1 MRIPGHFDIVC
12 PPFLCLASMD
22 VILKGYGCIRSAT
35 LAVLLLPRRFELGG
49 VSIVLLVFPCIVFSS
64 LGFFWVFEYLHLGL
78 VFVQ

>member
-1 MRIPGHFDIVC
+1 MFGF
-12 PPFLCLASMD
+12 
-22 VILKGYGCIRSAT
+22 YGCDSERVWVYPFRDPGCITASSSFC
-35 LAVLLLPRRFELGG
+35 VGG